1 MATSVYTKYT
11 AGVESLL
18 EGTNSGTD
26 VWKVALAA
34 TINIADTAFTPGT
47 SDLPTAGGYTA
58 GGNTC
63 ATTSSS
69 QTAGT
74 YKLVLANPA
83 TWTAS
88 GAGFTFRY
96 AILYDYTTGVPFG
109 YWDYGSSVVMSG
121 ANADTFTVNLDA
133 VNGVFSVA

>member
-26 VWKVALAA
+26 VWKVALSN
-34 TINIADTAFTPGT
+34 TINLADTTFIAGT
-47 SDLPTAGGYTA
+47 TDLPTAGGYTA

-69 QTAGT
+69 QTAGLF
-74 YKLVLANPA
+74 KLVLASPA
-83 TWTAS
+83 IWTAS
-88 GAGFTFRY
+88 GVGFTYRY
-96 AILYDYTTGVPFG
+96 AILYNSTLNVPIG
-109 YWDYGSSVVMSG
+109 SWDYGSSQAVTTGETVQVV
-121 ANADTFTVNLDA
+121 LDA
-133 VNGVFSVA
+133 SAGVFQVS

>member
-34 TINIADTAFTPGT
+34 TINIADTTFTPGT
-47 SDLPTAGGYTA
+47 SDLTTAGGYTA

-63 ATTSSS
+63 TTTSSS
-69 QTAGT
+69 QTAGLF
-74 YKLVLANPA
+74 KLVLASPA
-83 TWTAS
+83 TWTAT
-88 GAGFTFRY
+88 GAGFTYRY
-96 AILYDYTTGVPFG
+96 AILYNSTLNVPIG
-109 YWDYGSSVVMSG
+109 SWDYGSSQIVTAG
-121 ANADTFTVNLDA
+121 ETVQIVLDA
-133 VNGVFSVA
+133 SAGVFQVS

>member
-26 VWKVALAA
+26 VWKVALSN
-34 TINIADTAFTPGT
+34 TISLADTTFTAGT
-47 SDLPTAGGYTA
+47 TDLPTGGGYTA

-69 QTAGT
+69 QTAGLF
-74 YKLVLANPA
+74 KLVLASPA
-83 TWTAS
+83 TWTS
-88 GAGFTFRY
+88 TGAGFTYRY
-96 AILYDYTTGVPFG
+96 AILYNSTLNVPIGF
-109 YWDYGSSVVMSG
+109 WDYGSSQLIS
-121 ANADTFTVNLDA
+121 ASETVQIVLDA
-133 VNGVFSVA
+133 INGVFQIT

>member
-34 TINIADTAFTPGT
+34 TINLADTTFVVGT
-47 SDLPTAGGYTA
+47 TDLATAGGYTA

-63 ATTSSS
+63 TTLHLHRPLDYLSWCL
-69 QTAGT
+69 
-74 YKLVLANPA
+74 LVLQHGQLQVRVLP
-83 TWTAS
+83 
-88 GAGFTFRY
+88 
-96 AILYDYTTGVPFG
+96 I
-109 YWDYGSSVVMSG
+109 VMQSCI
-121 ANADTFTVNLDA
+121 TQH
-133 VNGVFSVA
+133 

>member
-18 EGTNSGTD
+18 EGTNVGTD

-34 TINIADTAFTPGT
+34 TINLADTTFTAGT
-47 SDLPTAGGYTA
+47 TDLATAGGYTA

-69 QTAGT
+69 QIAGLF
-74 YKLVLANPA
+74 KLVLASPA
-83 TWTAS
+83 IWTATDV
-88 GAGFTFRY
+88 GFTYRY
-96 AILYDYTTGVPFG
+96 AILYNSTLNVPIG
-109 YWDYGSSVVMSG
+109 SWDYGSSQVVTAG
-121 ANADTFTVNLDA
+121 ETVQIVLDA
-133 VNGVFSVA
+133 TNGVFQVS